1 MINPDLNM
9 LEFMRRNYFRIVDF
23 YANPVNPI
31 ATDGIRNVIDD
42 ICLFM
47 KYSLCQNN
55 ILNCECKKGYMQCQ
69 GPCTASSDITPFY
82 ILKCSACGKEVDVSD
97 KQLNQI

>member
-1 MINPDLNM
+1 MINTDLST

-23 YANPVNPI
+23 YANPVNPL
-31 ATDGIRNVIDD
+31 ATHGITNVIND
-42 ICLFM
+42 ISMFM

-55 ILNCECKKGYMQCQ
+55 LFLCECKYGYMRCQ
-69 GPCTASSDITPFY
+69 GSHTASSDITPFY

-97 KQLNQI
+97 KQLDEI